1 MIGVEFTVM
10 LSIPVSPA
18 CRLPILTRRRRWKT
32 KSLKWWCRRFSSGV
46 VWLALDD
53 PQELTGSFL
62 RDGKSYYHG
71 PSTMTREAKVG
82 IRAPGF
88 TLSIVDGSG
97 SQRGQVS
104 LDDFLD
110 RWLLLMF
117 YPRDFSLVCPT
128 ELTAVSDRFGE
139 FLERHCDVLA
149 VSTDTIDTH
158 VRWLTSSPSQ
168 SGIGPLAF
176 PLASD
181 PDGEVCKA
189 YGVLVERGHLAL
201 RGLFIIDPNG
211 VLQYQVVHNLS
222 VGRSSDEILRVLD
235 GLQSG
240 GLCAAERSVGQ
251 PTLDILEHLGPNRV
265 IGQYQVESLLGSGA
279 FGVVYRGR
287 DLVLERTVALKVLR
301 PGNLAR
307 DRVLTEARA
316 AAALNHPNVCTV
328 HAIDDSH
335 GALMIVMEYVA
346 GETLAERI
354 QGGALSPDSVAA
366 IGRQIAA
373 GLAAAHAAGVVHG
386 DLKPANLM
394 VTPSGTIKI
403 MDFGLAQRVSESD
416 FRDKTIEWTG
426 SSNSYISGT
435 PGYMA
440 PEQTRGEPVS
450 SASDVFVLGLIIYEL
465 LTGKPAVTGNTILE
479 LFTQIEQ
486 FDAAKYVAG
495 LSEPFAGILY
505 ESLARQPSARNIT
518 TAQIA
523 ERLA

>member
-1 MIGVEFTVM
+1 
-10 LSIPVSPA
+10 
-18 CRLPILTRRRRWKT
+18 
-32 KSLKWWCRRFSSGV
+32 
-46 VWLALDD
+46 
-53 PQELTGSFL
+53 
-62 RDGKSYYHG
+62 
-71 PSTMTREAKVG
+71 MTREAKVG

-88 TLSIVDGSG
+88 TLSMVNGSG
-97 SQRGQVS
+97 SERGQAT
-104 LDDFLD
+104 LDDYLD

-128 ELTAVSDRFGE
+128 ELTAVSDRFAE
-139 FLERHCDVLA
+139 FRERHCDVLA
-149 VSTDTIDTH
+149 VSTDTVDTH

-168 SGIGPLAF
+168 SGIGPLTF

-222 VGRSSDEILRVLD
+222 VGRSCDEILRVLD

-240 GLCAAERSVGQ
+240 GLCAAERSAGQ
-251 PTLDILEHLGPNRV
+251 PTLDILDHLGPNRV

-279 FGVVYRGR
+279 FGVVYRAR
-287 DLVLERTVALKVLR
+287 DLVLDRTVALKVLQ
-301 PGNLAR
+301 PGNVVR
-307 DRVLTEARA
+307 DRVLAEARA

-335 GALMIVMEYVA
+335 GALMIVMEYVG

-354 QGGALSPDSVAA
+354 QSGALAPDAVAA

-373 GLAAAHAAGVVHG
+373 GLAAAHAEGVVHG

-403 MDFGLAQRVSESD
+403 MDFGLARRVSELD
-416 FRDKTIEWTG
+416 GRDKTIEWTRSA
-426 SSNSYISGT
+426 SSHISGT

-450 SASDVFVLGLIIYEL
+450 AASDVFVLGLITYEL
-465 LTGKPAVTGNTILE
+465 LTGKPAVTGNNILE
-479 LFTQIEQ
+479 VFTRIEQ
-486 FDAAKYVAG
+486 FDAAKCVAG
-495 LSEPFAGILY
+495 LPEPFAGILC
-505 ESLARQPSARNIT
+505 ESLVRQPTERHIT
-518 TAQIA
+518 MAQIA

>member
-1 MIGVEFTVM
+1 MRFRDYATADEIAGMVAYLASPEAAYVTGANLMIDGGFSTIVPT
-10 LSIPVSPA
+10 A
-18 CRLPILTRRRRWKT
+18 ATRKNFCAT
-32 KSLKWWCRRFSSGV
+32 
-46 VWLALDD
+46 A
-53 PQELTGSFL
+53 TSF
-62 RDGKSYYHG
+62 HG
-71 PSTMTREAKVG
+71 NRPSTMTREAKVG

-88 TLSIVDGSG
+88 TLSVVNGSG
-97 SQRGQVS
+97 SERGQAT
-104 LDDFLD
+104 LDDYLD

-128 ELTAVSDRFGE
+128 ELTAVSDRFAE
-139 FLERHCDVLA
+139 FRERHCDVLA

-251 PTLDILEHLGPNRV
+251 PTLDIFDHLGPNRV

-279 FGVVYRGR
+279 FGVVYRAR
-287 DLVLERTVALKVLR
+287 DLVLDRTVALKVLR
-301 PGNLAR
+301 PGNVAR
-307 DRVLTEARA
+307 DRVLAEARA

-354 QGGALSPDSVAA
+354 QSGALAPDAVAA

-403 MDFGLAQRVSESD
+403 MDFGLAQRVSELDTATRRSSG
-416 FRDKTIEWTG
+416 RDPPVP
-426 SSNSYISGT
+426 ISAARPAT
-435 PGYMA
+435 WP
-440 PEQTRGEPVS
+440 RNRPV
-450 SASDVFVLGLIIYEL
+450 ASPYR
-465 LTGKPAVTGNTILE
+465 PQAMC
-479 LFTQIEQ
+479 LFS
-486 FDAAKYVAG
+486 G
-495 LSEPFAGILY
+495 LSSTNCLWG
-505 ESLARQPSARNIT
+505 SLR
-518 TAQIA
+518 
-523 ERLA
+523 